1 MAATASQGIL
11 GDDAAEDREQ
21 IVEMLKKAYFMEL
34 ETVMSYITN
43 SVNPDGILA
52 REIAESLSALGIAVF
67 GAIGLLIARIIDG
80 KLDLGAL
87 TGRSSNR
94 R

>member
-1 MAATASQGIL
+1 MSTTAMGLLTGLFLGWVAAFGGFSDFL
-11 GDDAAEDREQ
+11 
-21 IVEMLKKAYFMEL
+21 IV
-34 ETVMSYITN
+34 
-43 SVNPDGILA
+43 
-52 REIAESLSALGIAVF
+52 AVF
-67 GAIGLLIARIIDG
+67 GALGLLTARIIDG